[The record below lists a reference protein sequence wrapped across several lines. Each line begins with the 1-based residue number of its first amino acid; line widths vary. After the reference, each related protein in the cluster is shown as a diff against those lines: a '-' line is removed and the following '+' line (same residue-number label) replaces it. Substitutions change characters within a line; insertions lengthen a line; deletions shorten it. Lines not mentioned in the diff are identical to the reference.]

1 MEGYNLDLNNQHL
14 RQKVCIGKVQL
25 SRRGKIWHRR
35 ITLIEHFTLQIHET
49 TSRRCYRFAAPS

>member
-49 TSRRCYRFAAPS
+49 TSRR